1 MFGRRAV
8 LLAMVALG
16 LVGCSYQ
23 DQRPDPT
30 KLSKD
35 DTGLQSKDV
44 YAATSQM
51 VQDLMAS
58 PDLAASPVQ
67 WTMVIGQVEDQTID
81 RMMPVNYDIFSN
93 ALRAAISEK
102 GMGKIALIENKA
114 KFHQLRDQELEGN
127 ADPYKQGGGPG
138 TPAPAAINPD
148 YQLNITAIDM
158 PNRSTNFYQLTYT
171 IFNMQTR
178 VQVFSRTYQVKTA
191 R

>member
-1 MFGRRAV
+1 MFGRRTV
-8 LLAMVALG
+8 LLAMVMLG
-16 LVGCSYQ
+16 LVGCGPQ

-30 KLSKD
+30 ELSRD

-51 VQDLMAS
+51 IQDLMAS
-58 PDLAASPVQ
+58 PALAASPVQ
-67 WTMVIGQVEDQTID
+67 WTMVIGECRDSTID
-81 RMMPVNYDIFSN
+81 HMMPVNYDIFSN
-93 ALRAAISEK
+93 ALRAAINEK
-102 GMGKIALIENKA
+102 AQGRIALIENKA

-127 ADPYKQGGGPG
+127 NDPYKQGGGGG

-148 YQLNITAIDM
+148 YQLNIEAVDM

-171 IFNMQTR
+171 IFNMQNR
-178 VQVFSRTYQVKTA
+178 IQVWSRTYQVKVA